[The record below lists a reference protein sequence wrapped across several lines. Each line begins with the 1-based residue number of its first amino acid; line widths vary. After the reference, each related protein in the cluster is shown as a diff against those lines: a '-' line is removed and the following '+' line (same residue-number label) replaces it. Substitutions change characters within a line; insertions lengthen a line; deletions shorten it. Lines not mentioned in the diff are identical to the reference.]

1 MAPLFCCGSLVDRGW
16 PGRWTDPMT
25 RSLEAEL
32 DDVLAGIGFELVS
45 LERGGGRRRPLLRL
59 RVDRPGGRPGHSTVT
74 VDDCAAVSREVR
86 RFLEERSSGEEEWV
100 LEVSSPGVE
109 RPLTRPGDYVRFA
122 GESVRLRGF
131 GPLAGGSRQ
140 VVGRLVGLE
149 GEPGAETVVV
159 DVDGERITAALSG
172 IAKATLVYEFA
183 SQSKKARTED

>member
-1 MAPLFCCGSLVDRGW
+1 
-16 PGRWTDPMT
+16 MT